1 MNEVITFNDASSVWH
16 WLMLDT
22 RVFCNK
28 HVQQQL
34 LHLHA
39 TSSSV
44 SSVPRSQSVS
54 IQNVES
60 DRSQPTF

>member
-28 HVQQQL
+28 HVQQKL
-34 LHLHA
+34 LHA
-39 TSSSV
+39 TSSNSM